1 MTLRICLEEGQDP
14 NDVEEWVEVSGLTV
28 NDLSE
33 IMKAESGKRT
43 LKDIE
48 ILKAK
53 GIPCPLRIDAGVAQ
67 TFGVIEP
74 KEVWPLDLIQV
85 SRNQALMSIEKRSP
99 GMYVVDTFQ
108 TNQLQHLCRASQQ
121 NDRFLALAKF
131 QGGIRRGEN
140 AYAICFLMAEID
152 DPSVYESA
160 SDFGAEVLPS
170 IAQFHIKRATLA
182 LSLFTGGKVL
192 PPFLVTY
199 SGKKS
204 FHCLWQL
211 DKPITKA
218 ELDTCKRAREYLQ
231 RRLKAKDAEDLT
243 EAEASFLIVDPQP
256 LFSATAL
263 CRIPCQVA
271 EPGRFPQLGWRTGH
285 PGIVPAGAVFR
296 AAEAMVE
303 AMGALDTLA
312 TLQRQHWAISNPVA
326 KERTK
331 VSDEDLCAA
340 FPSNA
345 RKARSGDG
353 YAVRCP
359 FHEDKTHSA
368 FVSGNGFI
376 YCSVCCNE
384 GKKWVGRVFPGGRV
398 EKSNSW

>member
-1 MTLRICLEEGQDP
+1 VSLRICLEEGQDP
-14 NDVEEWVEVSGLTV
+14 NDVEEWVEVNGLCV
-28 NDLSE
+28 SDLLE
-33 IMKAESGKRT
+33 IMKAPNGQRA
-43 LKDIE
+43 LKAME
-48 ILKAK
+48 ILTAK
-53 GIPCPLRIDAGVAQ
+53 GLPCPLRLEPGIAQ
-67 TFGVIEP
+67 TIGLVET
-74 KEVWPLDLIQV
+74 KEIWPLDLIQV
-85 SRNQALMSIEKRSP
+85 TRKQTLASIQKRVP
-99 GMYVVDTFQ
+99 DMPVVDTYQ
-108 TNQLQHLCRASQQ
+108 TNQLNRKNDCAHLS
-121 NDRFLALAKF
+121 DRFLALAKF
-131 QGGIRRGEN
+131 QKNIRRGEN
-140 AYAICFLMAEID
+140 AYAIFFLMAEID
-152 DPSVYESA
+152 DMAVFEAA
-160 SDFGAEVLPS
+160 SDFGADVLPS

-182 LSLFTGGKVL
+182 LSLFTGGKVI

-211 DKPITKA
+211 DKPMNRA

-231 RRLKAKDAEDLT
+231 KKIKAKDQAELT

-263 CRIPCQVA
+263 CRIPCQVV

-285 PGIVPAGAVFR
+285 PGLVPSESVFR

-303 AMGALDTLA
+303 AMGALDSLA
-312 TLQRQHWAISNPVA
+312 ALQRQQWAISNPEA

-331 VSDEDLCAA
+331 VSDDDLCAA
-340 FPSNA
+340 FPSNL

-384 GKKWVGRVFPGGRV
+384 GKKWVGRVFPGGRI
-398 EKSNSW
+398 EKSE